1 MSMRLLIT
9 VAAMSACAIAACGG
23 SAAGRTQQQ
32 ACASFQLTA
41 RPYFHAG
48 PTFPGENVSLEAVV
62 KDNSG
67 HPIVRRECG
76 VLHRDGRYRECC
88 HGCGWRCSPR
98 YRADEEH
105 DRPTTPLVSS
115 TAAVFMRE
123 HRYCGLHERTI
134 GGDAAVS

>member
-67 HPIVRRECG
+67 HPLSG
-76 VLHRDGRYRECC
+76 VSVEFFIETDDIGSAVTGADGVAR
-88 HGCGWRCSPR
+88 
-98 YRADEEH
+98 H
-105 DRPTTPLVSS
+105 DIELTKSMTGPLRHWSAQLQQSSCVSTD
-115 TAAVFMRE
+115 TAGYTNE
-123 HRYCGLHERTI
+123 P
-134 GGDAAVS
+134 